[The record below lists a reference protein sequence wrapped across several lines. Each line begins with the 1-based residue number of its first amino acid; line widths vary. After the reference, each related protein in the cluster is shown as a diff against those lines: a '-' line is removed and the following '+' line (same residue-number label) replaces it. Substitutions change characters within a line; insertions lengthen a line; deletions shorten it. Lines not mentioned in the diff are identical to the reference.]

1 MSRRLDIELTSN
13 RQDGTWTWRAA
24 GAKSPKGVVNSAL
37 LSANAKTGD
46 VLKVEADF
54 DIDGISV
61 LSVVQM
67 REKGQRGNLLEMLAS
82 EKTFTP
88 VTQKLADKPKSDR
101 KGGRDAKGKRDGDS
115 RPARPPRDPN
125 APRRPESTRP
135 DGKTGRPARPSR
147 PHFTAPPEMPK
158 RPTAKRLKPKHV
170 HRTAVLETLPVE
182 QRGVAERALEG
193 GIKAV
198 RDAVKIQNDQLRK
211 DGKPEVPSDGLISM
225 AQNLLPK
232 LRVADWLDKAEAAKS
247 DLATLDLRD
256 LRSVVVASEDPM
268 VVRDETTRALASELK
283 TALKER
289 QDAAQTLWLSDIV
302 DALKV
307 GRTVRAL
314 KMTSEPPKAGQ
325 PFPSELGAK
334 LAQAAT
340 AGLTTETAPD
350 RWIALLEALAFSP
363 IRGQVKLTTLPQQP
377 SEALLAT
384 VKRLSSLL
392 PQIASL
398 FGVEVAPGVSAPRPL
413 RPTRPV
419 RVKPKTTPAKPAV
432 TAPAAAAPAAAAP
445 AAAAPAASEQAAT
458 EPVVAEPVATEQV
471 AAEPAAPTSA
481 E

>member
-24 GAKSPKGVVNSAL
+24 GAKSPKGVVNSSL

-125 APRRPESTRP
+125 APRRPASTRP
-135 DGKTGRPARPSR
+135 DGTTGRPARPSR

-247 DLATLDLRD
+247 DLSTLDLRD

-268 VVRDETTRALASELK
+268 VLRDETTRVLAAELK

-289 QDAAQTLWLSDIV
+289 QDAAQTLWLSDIT

-398 FGVEVAPGVSAPRPL
+398 FGIEVAPGVSAPRPL

-419 RVKPKTTPAKPAV
+419 RVKPKTTPAKPAA
-432 TAPAAAAPAAAAP
+432 TATAVADAEVAAPV
-445 AAAAPAASEQAAT
+445 ASE
-458 EPVVAEPVATEQV
+458 PVS
-471 AAEPAAPTSA
+471 PTSA

>member
-24 GAKSPKGVVNSAL
+24 GAKSPKGVVNGSL

-61 LSVVQM
+61 LSVVNM

-125 APRRPESTRP
+125 APRRPASTRP
-135 DGKTGRPARPSR
+135 DGTTGRPTRPSR

-170 HRTAVLETLPVE
+170 HRSAVLETLPVE

-198 RDAVKIQNDQLRK
+198 RDAVKLQNDQLRK

-232 LRVADWLDKAEAAKS
+232 LRVADWLDKAEAAKA

-268 VVRDETTRALASELK
+268 VMRDETTRALAAELK

-398 FGVEVAPGVSAPRPL
+398 FGIEVSPGVSAPRPL

-419 RVKPKTTPAKPAV
+419 RVKPKAKPAQPAV
-432 TAPAAAAPAAAAP
+432 TDAAP
-445 AAAAPAASEQAAT
+445 
-458 EPVVAEPVATEQV
+458 V
-471 AAEPAAPTSA
+471 AAEPAVAEPAVAETVATEPDAPTSA

>member
-1 MSRRLDIELTSN
+1 
-13 RQDGTWTWRAA
+13 
-24 GAKSPKGVVNSAL
+24 
-37 LSANAKTGD
+37 
-46 VLKVEADF
+46 
-54 DIDGISV
+54 
-61 LSVVQM
+61 M

-125 APRRPESTRP
+125 APRRPASTRP
-135 DGKTGRPARPSR
+135 DGTTGRPARPSR

-247 DLATLDLRD
+247 DLSTLDLRD

-268 VVRDETTRALASELK
+268 VLRDETTRVLAAELK

-289 QDAAQTLWLSDIV
+289 QDAAQTLWLSDIT

-398 FGVEVAPGVSAPRPL
+398 FGIEVAPGVSAPRPL

-419 RVKPKTTPAKPAV
+419 RVKPKTTPAKPAATV
-432 TAPAAAAPAAAAP
+432 TAVADAEVAAPV
-445 AAAAPAASEQAAT
+445 ASE
-458 EPVVAEPVATEQV
+458 PVS
-471 AAEPAAPTSA
+471 PTSA

>member
-24 GAKSPKGVVNSAL
+24 GAKSPKGVVNSSL
-37 LSANAKTGD
+37 LSADAKTGD

-125 APRRPESTRP
+125 APRRPASTRP
-135 DGKTGRPARPSR
+135 DGTTGRPARPSR

-268 VVRDETTRALASELK
+268 VMRDETTRALAAELK

-289 QDAAQTLWLSDIV
+289 QDAAQTLWLSDIN

-398 FGVEVAPGVSAPRPL
+398 FGVEVSPGVSAPRPL

-419 RVKPKTTPAKPAV
+419 RVKPKTAPAKPAATDAV
-432 TAPAAAAPAAAAP
+432 VAAPEVAAPAV
-445 AAAAPAASEQAAT
+445 S
-458 EPVVAEPVATEQV
+458 EPVVS
-471 AAEPAAPTSA
+471 EPAAPTSA

>member
-24 GAKSPKGVVNSAL
+24 GAKSPKGVVNGSL
-37 LSANAKTGD
+37 LSADAKTGD

-125 APRRPESTRP
+125 APRRPASTRP
-135 DGKTGRPARPSR
+135 DGTTGRPARPSR

-268 VVRDETTRALASELK
+268 VMRDETTRALAAELK

-289 QDAAQTLWLSDIV
+289 QDAAQTLWLSDIN

-398 FGVEVAPGVSAPRPL
+398 FGVEVSPGVSAPRPL

-419 RVKPKTTPAKPAV
+419 RVKPKTAPAKPAATDAVVAAPEV
-432 TAPAAAAPAAAAP
+432 TAPEVAAPAV
-445 AAAAPAASEQAAT
+445 S
-458 EPVVAEPVATEQV
+458 EPVVS
-471 AAEPAAPTSA
+471 EPAAPTSA

>member
-24 GAKSPKGVVNSAL
+24 GAKSPKGVVNGSL
-37 LSANAKTGD
+37 LSSNAKTGD

-61 LSVVQM
+61 LSVVNM
-67 REKGQRGNLLEMLAS
+67 REKGQRGNLLELLAS
-82 EKTFTP
+82 EKSFTP

-125 APRRPESTRP
+125 APRRPASTRP
-135 DGKTGRPARPSR
+135 DGTTGRPARPSR

-268 VVRDETTRALASELK
+268 VMRDETTRALAAELK

-289 QDAAQTLWLSDIV
+289 QDSAQTLWLSDIT

-398 FGVEVAPGVSAPRPL
+398 FGIEVSPGVSAPRPL

-419 RVKPKTTPAKPAV
+419 RVKPKTAPAKPAATDAAIAEPVVAAPSV
-432 TAPAAAAPAAAAP
+432 TAPAIVE
-445 AAAAPAASEQAAT
+445 S
-458 EPVVAEPVATEQV
+458 VVAEPAV
-471 AAEPAAPTSA
+471 AAPDAPTSA

>member
-24 GAKSPKGVVNSAL
+24 GAKSPKGVVNGSL

-61 LSVVQM
+61 LSVVNM

-125 APRRPESTRP
+125 APRRAASTRP
-135 DGKTGRPARPSR
+135 DGTTGRPTRPSR

-247 DLATLDLRD
+247 DLSTLDLRD

-268 VVRDETTRALASELK
+268 VMRDETTRALAAELK

-363 IRGQVKLTTLPQQP
+363 IRGQVKLTTMPQQP

-384 VKRLSSLL
+384 VKRLSPLL
-392 PQIASL
+392 PQIAAL
-398 FGVEVAPGVSAPRPL
+398 FGVEVSPGVTAPRPL

-419 RVKPKTTPAKPAV
+419 RVKPKT
-432 TAPAAAAPAAAAP
+432 AAAPSAAKTTAAVEP
-445 AAAAPAASEQAAT
+445 AAT
-458 EPVVAEPVATEQV
+458 EL
-471 AAEPAAPTSA
+471 AASDSAPTSA

>member
-24 GAKSPKGVVNSAL
+24 GAKSPKGVVDSSL
-37 LSANAKTGD
+37 LSSSAKTGD
-46 VLKVEADF
+46 VVKVEADF

-67 REKGQRGNLLEMLAS
+67 REKGQRGNMLEMLAS
-82 EKTFTP
+82 EKSFTP
-88 VTQKLADKPKSDR
+88 VTQKLAEKPKSDR
-101 KGGRDAKGKRDGDS
+101 KSGRDAKGKRDGDT
-115 RPARPPRDPN
+115 RPSRPPRDPN
-125 APRRPESTRP
+125 APKRPESTRP
-135 DGKTGRPARPSR
+135 DGTTGRPTRPARPARPVRPAR

-158 RPTAKRLKPKHV
+158 RPTAKRLKPKYV
-170 HRTAVLETLPVE
+170 HRTAVLETLPAE

-268 VVRDETTRALASELK
+268 VLRDETTRALASELK
-283 TALKER
+283 VALKER
-289 QDAAQTLWLSDIV
+289 QEAAQTLWLSDIV

-314 KMTSEPPKAGQ
+314 KMSSEPPKAGQ

-334 LAQAAT
+334 LAAAAV

-363 IRGQVKLTTLPQQP
+363 IRAQVKLTTMPQQP
-377 SEALLAT
+377 TEALLAT
-384 VKRLSSLL
+384 VKRLAPLL
-392 PQIASL
+392 PQIATL
-398 FGVEVAPGVSAPRPL
+398 FGVSVAPGISAPRPL

-419 RVKPKTTPAKPAV
+419 RVKPKSAQIKPDTTEAAV
-432 TAPAAAAPAAAAP
+432 T
-445 AAAAPAASEQAAT
+445 
-458 EPVVAEPVATEQV
+458 EPVATEPV
-471 AAEPAAPTSA
+471 ATEPVATEPVAPTSA

>member
-24 GAKSPKGVVNSAL
+24 GAKSPKGVVNSSL
-37 LSANAKTGD
+37 LSADAKTGD

-115 RPARPPRDPN
+115 RQARPPRDPN
-125 APRRPESTRP
+125 APRRPASTRP
-135 DGKTGRPARPSR
+135 DGTTGRPARPSR

-268 VVRDETTRALASELK
+268 VMRDETTRALAAELK

-289 QDAAQTLWLSDIV
+289 QDAAQTLWLSDIN

-340 AGLTTETAPD
+340 AVLTTETAPD

-398 FGVEVAPGVSAPRPL
+398 FGVEVSPGVSAPRPL

-419 RVKPKTTPAKPAV
+419 RVKPKTAPAKPAATDAV
-432 TAPAAAAPAAAAP
+432 VAAPEVA
-445 AAAAPAASEQAAT
+445 EL
-458 EPVVAEPVATEQV
+458 VVSEPVAT
-471 AAEPAAPTSA
+471 EPAAPTSA

>member
-445 AAAAPAASEQAAT
+445 AAAAPAASE
-458 EPVVAEPVATEQV
+458 
-471 AAEPAAPTSA
+471 PAAPTSA

>member
-24 GAKSPKGVVNSAL
+24 GAKSPKGVVNGSL
-37 LSANAKTGD
+37 LSADAKTGD

-125 APRRPESTRP
+125 APRRPASTRH
-135 DGKTGRPARPSR
+135 DGTTGRPARPSR

-170 HRTAVLETLPVE
+170 HRTEVLETLPVE

-268 VVRDETTRALASELK
+268 VMRDETTRALAAELK

-289 QDAAQTLWLSDIV
+289 QDSAQTLWLSDIT

-398 FGVEVAPGVSAPRPL
+398 FGIEVSPGVSAPRPL

-419 RVKPKTTPAKPAV
+419 RVKPKTAPAKPAATDAAIAEPVVAAPSV
-432 TAPAAAAPAAAAP
+432 TAPAIVE
-445 AAAAPAASEQAAT
+445 S
-458 EPVVAEPVATEQV
+458 VVAEPAV
-471 AAEPAAPTSA
+471 AAPDAPTSA

>member
-24 GAKSPKGVVNSAL
+24 GAKSPKGVVNSSL
-37 LSANAKTGD
+37 LSADAKTGD

-125 APRRPESTRP
+125 APRRPASTRP
-135 DGKTGRPARPSR
+135 DGTTGRPARPSR

-268 VVRDETTRALASELK
+268 VMRDETTRALAAELK

-289 QDAAQTLWLSDIV
+289 QDAAQTLWLSDIN

-398 FGVEVAPGVSAPRPL
+398 FGVEVSPGVSGPRPL

-419 RVKPKTTPAKPAV
+419 RVKPKTAPAKPAAIDPV
-432 TAPAAAAPAAAAP
+432 VAAPEVAAPAVSGP
-445 AAAAPAASEQAAT
+445 VVS
-458 EPVVAEPVATEQV
+458 EPVPT
-471 AAEPAAPTSA
+471 EPAAPTSA

>member
-24 GAKSPKGVVNSAL
+24 GAKSPKGVVNSSL
-37 LSANAKTGD
+37 LSADAKTGD

-125 APRRPESTRP
+125 APRRPASTRP
-135 DGKTGRPARPSR
+135 DGTTGRPARPSR

-268 VVRDETTRALASELK
+268 VMRDETTRALAAELK

-398 FGVEVAPGVSAPRPL
+398 FGVEVSPGVSAPRPL

-419 RVKPKTTPAKPAV
+419 RVKPKTAPAKPAATDAVVAAPEV
-432 TAPAAAAPAAAAP
+432 TAPEVAAPAV
-445 AAAAPAASEQAAT
+445 S
-458 EPVVAEPVATEQV
+458 EPVAT
-471 AAEPAAPTSA
+471 EPAAPTSA

>member
-24 GAKSPKGVVNSAL
+24 GAKSPKGVVNGSL

-61 LSVVQM
+61 LSVVNM

-125 APRRPESTRP
+125 APRRAASTRP
-135 DGKTGRPARPSR
+135 DGTTGRPTRPSR

-247 DLATLDLRD
+247 DLSTLDLRD

-268 VVRDETTRALASELK
+268 VMRDETTRALAAELK

-363 IRGQVKLTTLPQQP
+363 IRGQVKLTTMPQQP

-384 VKRLSSLL
+384 VKRLSPLL
-392 PQIASL
+392 PQIAAL
-398 FGVEVAPGVSAPRPL
+398 FGVEVSPGVTAPRPL

-419 RVKPKTTPAKPAV
+419 RVKPKT
-432 TAPAAAAPAAAAP
+432 AAAPSAAKTTAAVE
-445 AAAAPAASEQAAT
+445 PAASEPVVIEPAAT
-458 EPVVAEPVATEQV
+458 EPVAAEPVASDS
-471 AAEPAAPTSA
+471 APTSA

>member
-24 GAKSPKGVVNSAL
+24 GAKSPKGVVNGSL
-37 LSANAKTGD
+37 LSADAKTGD

-125 APRRPESTRP
+125 APRRPASTRH
-135 DGKTGRPARPSR
+135 DGTTGRPARPSR

-268 VVRDETTRALASELK
+268 VMRDETTRALAAELK

-289 QDAAQTLWLSDIV
+289 QDSAQTLWLSDIT

-398 FGVEVAPGVSAPRPL
+398 FGIEVSPGVSAPRPL

-419 RVKPKTTPAKPAV
+419 RVKPKTAPAKPAATDAAIAEPVVAAPSV
-432 TAPAAAAPAAAAP
+432 TAPAIVE
-445 AAAAPAASEQAAT
+445 S
-458 EPVVAEPVATEQV
+458 VVAEPAV
-471 AAEPAAPTSA
+471 AAPDAPTSA

>member
-24 GAKSPKGVVNSAL
+24 GAKSPKGVVDSSL

-101 KGGRDAKGKRDGDS
+101 KGGRDAKGKRDGDN

-125 APRRPESTRP
+125 APRRPASTRP
-135 DGKTGRPARPSR
+135 DGTTGRPARPSR

-211 DGKPEVPSDGLISM
+211 EGKPEVPSDGLISM

-247 DLATLDLRD
+247 DLSTLDLRD

-268 VVRDETTRALASELK
+268 VLRDETTRALAAELK

-289 QDAAQTLWLSDIV
+289 QDAAQTLWLSDIT

-398 FGVEVAPGVSAPRPL
+398 FGIEVAPGVSAPRPL

-419 RVKPKTTPAKPAV
+419 RVKPKTTAAK
-432 TAPAAAAPAAAAP
+432 PAAAAAALTDAEVAAP
-445 AAAAPAASEQAAT
+445 VS
-458 EPVVAEPVATEQV
+458 
-471 AAEPAAPTSA
+471 PTSA

>member
-24 GAKSPKGVVNSAL
+24 GAKSPKGVVDGSL
-37 LSANAKTGD
+37 LSSSAKTGD

-67 REKGQRGNLLEMLAS
+67 REKGQRGNMLEMLAS
-82 EKTFTP
+82 EKSFTP
-88 VTQKLADKPKSDR
+88 VTQKLAEKPKSDR
-101 KGGRDAKGKRDGDS
+101 KGGRDAKGKRDGDN
-115 RPARPPRDPN
+115 RPGRPPRDPN
-125 APRRPESTRP
+125 APKRPASTRP
-135 DGKTGRPARPSR
+135 DGTTSRPTRPARPSR

-198 RDAVKIQNDQLRK
+198 RDAVKLQNDQLRK

-283 TALKER
+283 VALKER

-334 LAQAAT
+334 LAAAAV

-363 IRGQVKLTTLPQQP
+363 IRGQVKLATMPQQP
-377 SEALLAT
+377 TDALLAT
-384 VKRLSSLL
+384 VKRLSPLL
-392 PQIASL
+392 PQIATL
-398 FGVEVAPGVSAPRPL
+398 FGIEVAPGLSAPRPL

-419 RVKPKTTPAKPAV
+419 RVKPNSAQVKPV
-432 TAPAAAAPAAAAP
+432 ST
-445 AAAAPAASEQAAT
+445 ETVAT
-458 EPVVAEPVATEQV
+458 ELVASEPVATEPEAQ
-471 AAEPAAPTSA
+471 TSA

>member
-24 GAKSPKGVVNSAL
+24 GAKSPKGVVDSSL

-125 APRRPESTRP
+125 APRRPASTRP
-135 DGKTGRPARPSR
+135 DGTTGRPARPSR

-247 DLATLDLRD
+247 DLSTLDLRD

-268 VVRDETTRALASELK
+268 VLRDETTRALAAELK

-289 QDAAQTLWLSDIV
+289 QDAAQTLWLSDIT

-398 FGVEVAPGVSAPRPL
+398 FGIEVAPGVSAPRPL

-419 RVKPKTTPAKPAV
+419 RVKPKTTPAKPA
-432 TAPAAAAPAAAAP
+432 AAATAVADAEVAAP
-445 AAAAPAASEQAAT
+445 VASEPVIS
-458 EPVVAEPVATEQV
+458 EPVVSEPVS
-471 AAEPAAPTSA
+471 PTSA

>member
-24 GAKSPKGVVNSAL
+24 GAKSPKGVVNGSL

-61 LSVVQM
+61 LSVVNM
-67 REKGQRGNLLEMLAS
+67 REKGQRGNLLELLAS
-82 EKTFTP
+82 EKSFTP

-125 APRRPESTRP
+125 APRRPASTRP
-135 DGKTGRPARPSR
+135 DGTTGRPARPSR

-268 VVRDETTRALASELK
+268 VMRDETTRALAAELK

-289 QDAAQTLWLSDIV
+289 QDSAQTLWLSDIT

-398 FGVEVAPGVSAPRPL
+398 FGIEVSPGVSAPRPL

-419 RVKPKTTPAKPAV
+419 RVKPKTAPAKPAA
-432 TAPAAAAPAAAAP
+432 TDAAIAEPA
-445 AAAAPAASEQAAT
+445 
-458 EPVVAEPVATEQV
+458 VAEPD
-471 AAEPAAPTSA
+471 APTSA

>member
-1 MSRRLDIELTSN
+1 MSRRIDIELTSN

-24 GAKSPKGVVNSAL
+24 GAKSPKGVVNSSL
-37 LSANAKTGD
+37 LSSTAKTGD
-46 VLKVEADF
+46 VIKVEADF

-67 REKGQRGNLLEMLAS
+67 REKGQRGNMLEMLAS
-82 EKTFTP
+82 EKSFTP
-88 VTQKLADKPKSDR
+88 VTQKLAEKPKSDR
-101 KGGRDAKGKRDGDS
+101 KGGRDTKGKRDSDT
-115 RPARPPRDPN
+115 RPGRPPRDPN
-125 APRRPESTRP
+125 APKRPESTRP
-135 DGKTGRPARPSR
+135 DGTTGRPTRPARPARPDRPSR

-198 RDAVKIQNDQLRK
+198 RYAVKIQNDQLRK

-268 VVRDETTRALASELK
+268 VVRDETTRALAGELK
-283 TALKER
+283 VALKER
-289 QDAAQTLWLSDIV
+289 QEAAQTLWLSDIV

-334 LAQAAT
+334 LAAAAV

-363 IRGQVKLTTLPQQP
+363 IRAQVKLTTMPQQP

-384 VKRLSSLL
+384 VKRLAPLL
-392 PQIASL
+392 PQIAAL
-398 FGVEVAPGVSAPRPL
+398 FGIVVAPGMSAPRPL

-419 RVKPKTTPAKPAV
+419 RVKPNSAQIKPV
-432 TAPAAAAPAAAAP
+432 V
-445 AAAAPAASEQAAT
+445 T
-458 EPVVAEPVATEQV
+458 EPVVTEPVVTEPVAT
-471 AAEPAAPTSA
+471 EPAAPTSA

>member
-24 GAKSPKGVVNSAL
+24 GAKSPKGVVNGSL

-54 DIDGISV
+54 NIDGISV
-61 LSVVQM
+61 LSVVNM

-125 APRRPESTRP
+125 APRRAASTRP
-135 DGKTGRPARPSR
+135 DGTTGRPTRPSR

-247 DLATLDLRD
+247 DLSTLDLRD

-268 VVRDETTRALASELK
+268 VMRDETTRALAAELK

-363 IRGQVKLTTLPQQP
+363 IRGQVKLTTMPQQP

-384 VKRLSSLL
+384 VKRLSPLL
-392 PQIASL
+392 PQIAAL
-398 FGVEVAPGVSAPRPL
+398 FGVEVSPGVTAPRPL

-419 RVKPKTTPAKPAV
+419 RVKPKT
-432 TAPAAAAPAAAAP
+432 AAAPSAAKTTAAVEP
-445 AAAAPAASEQAAT
+445 AATEAVVIEPAAT
-458 EPVVAEPVATEQV
+458 EPVAAEPVASDS
-471 AAEPAAPTSA
+471 APTSA
-481 E
+481 EKA

>member
-445 AAAAPAASEQAAT
+445 AASEQAAT

>member
-24 GAKSPKGVVNSAL
+24 GAKSPKGVVDSSL

-125 APRRPESTRP
+125 APRRPASTRP
-135 DGKTGRPARPSR
+135 DGTTGRPARPSR

-247 DLATLDLRD
+247 DLSTLDLRD

-268 VVRDETTRALASELK
+268 VLRDETTRVLAAELK

-289 QDAAQTLWLSDIV
+289 QDAAQTLWLSDIT

-398 FGVEVAPGVSAPRPL
+398 FGIEVAPGVSAPRPL

-419 RVKPKTTPAKPAV
+419 RVKPKTTPAKPAA
-432 TAPAAAAPAAAAP
+432 TATAVADAEVAAPV
-445 AAAAPAASEQAAT
+445 ASE
-458 EPVVAEPVATEQV
+458 PVS
-471 AAEPAAPTSA
+471 PTSA

>member
-1 MSRRLDIELTSN
+1 
-13 RQDGTWTWRAA
+13 
-24 GAKSPKGVVNSAL
+24 L

-445 AAAAPAASEQAAT
+445 AAAAPAASE
-458 EPVVAEPVATEQV
+458 
-471 AAEPAAPTSA
+471 PAAPTSA

>member
-24 GAKSPKGVVNSAL
+24 GAKSPKGVVDSSL

-46 VLKVEADF
+46 VLKGEADF

-125 APRRPESTRP
+125 APRRPASTRP
-135 DGKTGRPARPSR
+135 DGTTGRPARPSR

-247 DLATLDLRD
+247 DLSTLDLRD

-268 VVRDETTRALASELK
+268 VLRDETTRALAAELK

-289 QDAAQTLWLSDIV
+289 QDAAQTLWLSDIT

-398 FGVEVAPGVSAPRPL
+398 FGIEVAPGVSAPRPL

-419 RVKPKTTPAKPAV
+419 RVKPKTTAAK
-432 TAPAAAAPAAAAP
+432 PAAAAAVTDAEVAAP
-445 AAAAPAASEQAAT
+445 VS
-458 EPVVAEPVATEQV
+458 
-471 AAEPAAPTSA
+471 PTSA

>member
-24 GAKSPKGVVNSAL
+24 GAKSPKGVVNGSL

-61 LSVVQM
+61 LSVVNM

-125 APRRPESTRP
+125 APRRPASTRP
-135 DGKTGRPARPSR
+135 DGTTGRPTRPSR

-170 HRTAVLETLPVE
+170 HRIAVLETLPVE

-198 RDAVKIQNDQLRK
+198 RDAVKLQNDQLRK

-232 LRVADWLDKAEAAKS
+232 LRVADWLDKAEAVKA

-268 VVRDETTRALASELK
+268 VMRDETTRALAAELK

-392 PQIASL
+392 PQIAAL
-398 FGVEVAPGVSAPRPL
+398 FGIEVSPGVSAPRPL

-419 RVKPKTTPAKPAV
+419 RVKPKTTPAQPAV
-432 TAPAAAAPAAAAP
+432 TDAAPFAP
-445 AAAAPAASEQAAT
+445 EPAVA
-458 EPVVAEPVATEQV
+458 EPAVAEPVATEPV
-471 AAEPAAPTSA
+471 ATEPDAPTSA

>member
-24 GAKSPKGVVNSAL
+24 GAKSPKGVVSGSL

-61 LSVVQM
+61 LSIVQM

-125 APRRPESTRP
+125 APRRPASTRP
-135 DGKTGRPARPSR
+135 DGTTGRPARPSR

-268 VVRDETTRALASELK
+268 VMRDETTRALAAELK

-289 QDAAQTLWLSDIV
+289 QDSAQTLWLSDIT

-377 SEALLAT
+377 SDALLAT

-398 FGVEVAPGVSAPRPL
+398 FGIEVSPGVSAPRPL

-419 RVKPKTTPAKPAV
+419 RVKPKTTPAKPA
-432 TAPAAAAPAAAAP
+432 
-445 AAAAPAASEQAAT
+445 AT
-458 EPVVAEPVATEQV
+458 DAVIATPETIEPVVAEPVVAEQV
-471 AAEPAAPTSA
+471 AAEPATTISA

>member
-24 GAKSPKGVVNSAL
+24 GAKSPKGVVNGSL

-61 LSVVQM
+61 LSVVNM
-67 REKGQRGNLLEMLAS
+67 REKGQRGNLLELLAS
-82 EKTFTP
+82 EKSFTP

-125 APRRPESTRP
+125 APRRPASTRP
-135 DGKTGRPARPSR
+135 DGTTGRPARPSR

-268 VVRDETTRALASELK
+268 VMRDETTRALAAELK

-289 QDAAQTLWLSDIV
+289 QDSAQTLWLSDIT

-392 PQIASL
+392 PQIAAL
-398 FGVEVAPGVSAPRPL
+398 FGIEVSPGVSAPRPL

-419 RVKPKTTPAKPAV
+419 RVKPKTAPAKPAATDAAIAEPVVAAPSV
-432 TAPAAAAPAAAAP
+432 TAPAIV
-445 AAAAPAASEQAAT
+445 
-458 EPVVAEPVATEQV
+458 EPVVAEPVV
-471 AAEPAAPTSA
+471 AEPDAPTSA

>member
-24 GAKSPKGVVNSAL
+24 GAKSPKGVVNGSL

-61 LSVVQM
+61 LSVVNM

-125 APRRPESTRP
+125 APRRPASTRP
-135 DGKTGRPARPSR
+135 DGTTGRQARPSR

-170 HRTAVLETLPVE
+170 HRSAVLETLPVE

-198 RDAVKIQNDQLRK
+198 RDAVKLQNDQLRK

-232 LRVADWLDKAEAAKS
+232 LRVADWLDKAEAAKA

-268 VVRDETTRALASELK
+268 VMRDETTRALAAELK

-398 FGVEVAPGVSAPRPL
+398 FGIEVSPGVSAPRPL

-419 RVKPKTTPAKPAV
+419 RVKPKTKPAQPVV
-432 TAPAAAAPAAAAP
+432 TDAAPVAP
-445 AAAAPAASEQAAT
+445 EPAVAEPAVAETVAT
-458 EPVVAEPVATEQV
+458 EPD
-471 AAEPAAPTSA
+471 APTSA

>member
-24 GAKSPKGVVNSAL
+24 GAKSPKGVVDGSL
-37 LSANAKTGD
+37 LSSSAKTGD

-67 REKGQRGNLLEMLAS
+67 REKGQRGNMLEMLAS
-82 EKTFTP
+82 EKSFTP
-88 VTQKLADKPKSDR
+88 VTQKLAEKPKSDR
-101 KGGRDAKGKRDGDS
+101 KGSRDAKGKRDGDN
-115 RPARPPRDPN
+115 RPGRPPRDPN
-125 APRRPESTRP
+125 APKRPASTRP
-135 DGKTGRPARPSR
+135 DGTTGRPTRPARP
-147 PHFTAPPEMPK
+147 HFTSPPEMPK

-198 RDAVKIQNDQLRK
+198 RDAVKLQNDQLRK

-283 TALKER
+283 VALKER

-334 LAQAAT
+334 LAAAAV

-363 IRGQVKLTTLPQQP
+363 IRGQVKLATMPQQP
-377 SEALLAT
+377 TDALLAT
-384 VKRLSSLL
+384 VKRLSPLL
-392 PQIASL
+392 PQIATL
-398 FGVEVAPGVSAPRPL
+398 FGIDVAPGLSAPRPL

-419 RVKPKTTPAKPAV
+419 RVKPNPAQVKPV
-432 TAPAAAAPAAAAP
+432 ST
-445 AAAAPAASEQAAT
+445 ETVAT
-458 EPVVAEPVATEQV
+458 EPVATEPV
-471 AAEPAAPTSA
+471 ATEPEAQTSA

>member
-24 GAKSPKGVVNSAL
+24 GAKSPKGVVNGSL

-61 LSVVQM
+61 LSVVNM

-101 KGGRDAKGKRDGDS
+101 KGGRDAKSKRDGDS

-125 APRRPESTRP
+125 APRRPASTRP
-135 DGKTGRPARPSR
+135 DGTTGRPARPSR

-170 HRTAVLETLPVE
+170 HRSAVLETLPVE

-198 RDAVKIQNDQLRK
+198 RDAVKLQNDQLRK

-232 LRVADWLDKAEAAKS
+232 LRVADWLDKAEAAKA

-268 VVRDETTRALASELK
+268 VMRDETTRALAAELK

-398 FGVEVAPGVSAPRPL
+398 FGIEVSPGVSAPRPL

-419 RVKPKTTPAKPAV
+419 RVKPKTKPAQPVV
-432 TAPAAAAPAAAAP
+432 TDAAPVAAESAVEEP
-445 AAAAPAASEQAAT
+445 AVAETVAT
-458 EPVVAEPVATEQV
+458 EPD
-471 AAEPAAPTSA
+471 APTSA

>member
-24 GAKSPKGVVNSAL
+24 GAKSPKGVVNGSL
-37 LSANAKTGD
+37 LPNTAKTGD

-67 REKGQRGNLLEMLAS
+67 REKGQRGNMLEMLAS
-82 EKTFTP
+82 EKSFTP
-88 VTQKLADKPKSDR
+88 VTQKLAEKPKSDR

-125 APRRPESTRP
+125 APKRPASTRP
-135 DGKTGRPARPSR
+135 DGTTGRPTRPARPARPSR

-268 VVRDETTRALASELK
+268 VMRDETTRALAAELK

-289 QDAAQTLWLSDIV
+289 QDAAQTLWLSDIA

-363 IRGQVKLTTLPQQP
+363 IRGQVKLTTMPQQP

-384 VKRLSSLL
+384 VKRLSPLL

-398 FGVEVAPGVSAPRPL
+398 FGIEVSPGVTAPRPL

-419 RVKPKTTPAKPAV
+419 RVKPKAAPAKPV
-432 TAPAAAAPAAAAP
+432 
-445 AAAAPAASEQAAT
+445 AT
-458 EPVVAEPVATEQV
+458 EPVTTEPVATEPV
-471 AAEPAAPTSA
+471 ATEPVAPTSA

>member
-24 GAKSPKGVVNSAL
+24 GAKSPKGVVDSSL

-125 APRRPESTRP
+125 APRRPASTRP
-135 DGKTGRPARPSR
+135 DGTTGRPARPSR

-247 DLATLDLRD
+247 DLSTLDLRD

-268 VVRDETTRALASELK
+268 VLRDETTRVLAAELK

-289 QDAAQTLWLSDIV
+289 QDAAQTLWLSDIT

-398 FGVEVAPGVSAPRPL
+398 FGIEVAPGVSAPRPL

-419 RVKPKTTPAKPAV
+419 RVKPKTTPAKPA
-432 TAPAAAAPAAAAP
+432 AAATAVADAEVAAP
-445 AAAAPAASEQAAT
+445 VASEPVIS
-458 EPVVAEPVATEQV
+458 EPVVSEPVS
-471 AAEPAAPTSA
+471 PTSA

>member
-24 GAKSPKGVVNSAL
+24 GAKSPKGVVNSSL
-37 LSANAKTGD
+37 LSADAKTGD

-125 APRRPESTRP
+125 APRRPASTRP
-135 DGKTGRPARPSR
+135 DGTTGRPARPSR

-268 VVRDETTRALASELK
+268 VMRDETTRALAAELK

-289 QDAAQTLWLSDIV
+289 QDAAQTLWLSDIN

-398 FGVEVAPGVSAPRPL
+398 FGVEVSPGVSAPRPL

-419 RVKPKTTPAKPAV
+419 RVKPKTAPAKPAATDAVVAAPEV
-432 TAPAAAAPAAAAP
+432 TAPEVAAPAV
-445 AAAAPAASEQAAT
+445 S
-458 EPVVAEPVATEQV
+458 EPVVS
-471 AAEPAAPTSA
+471 EPAAPTSA

>member
-24 GAKSPKGVVNSAL
+24 GAKSPKGVVDSSL

-125 APRRPESTRP
+125 APRRPASTRP
-135 DGKTGRPARPSR
+135 DGTTGRPARPSR

-247 DLATLDLRD
+247 DLSTLDLRD

-268 VVRDETTRALASELK
+268 VLRDETTRVLAAELK

-289 QDAAQTLWLSDIV
+289 QDAAQTLWLSDIT

-398 FGVEVAPGVSAPRPL
+398 FGIEVAPGVSAPRPL

-419 RVKPKTTPAKPAV
+419 RVKPKTTAAK
-432 TAPAAAAPAAAAP
+432 PAAAAAAVTDAEVAAP
-445 AAAAPAASEQAAT
+445 VS
-458 EPVVAEPVATEQV
+458 
-471 AAEPAAPTSA
+471 PTSA

>member
-1 MSRRLDIELTSN
+1 
-13 RQDGTWTWRAA
+13 
-24 GAKSPKGVVNSAL
+24 
-37 LSANAKTGD
+37 LSSSAKTGD

-67 REKGQRGNLLEMLAS
+67 REKGQRGNMLEMLAS
-82 EKTFTP
+82 EKSFTP
-88 VTQKLADKPKSDR
+88 VTQKLAEKPKSDR
-101 KGGRDAKGKRDGDS
+101 KGGRDAKGKRDGDT
-115 RPARPPRDPN
+115 RPGRPPRDPN
-125 APRRPESTRP
+125 APKRPASTRP
-135 DGKTGRPARPSR
+135 DGTTGRPTRPARPAR

-268 VVRDETTRALASELK
+268 VMRDETTRALASELK
-283 TALKER
+283 VALKER
-289 QDAAQTLWLSDIV
+289 QEAAQTLWLSDIV

-334 LAQAAT
+334 LAAT
-340 AGLTTETAPD
+340 AVAGLTTETAPD

-363 IRGQVKLTTLPQQP
+363 IRAQVKITTMPQQP

-384 VKRLSSLL
+384 VKRLAPLL
-392 PQIASL
+392 PQIAAL
-398 FGVEVAPGVSAPRPL
+398 FGVVVAPGMSAPRPL

-419 RVKPKTTPAKPAV
+419 RVKPKSAEIKP
-432 TAPAAAAPAAAAP
+432 
-445 AAAAPAASEQAAT
+445 AAT
-458 EPVVAEPVATEQV
+458 EPVATEPVVTE
-471 AAEPAAPTSA
+471 PAPTSA